1 MEKFAVI
8 KRIGNM
14 SPHFDESFDN
24 EESAIAYVNALRS
37 KKDQQWEYSIYQL
50 CEEL

>member
-14 SPHFDESFDN
+14 SPHFDESFDS